1 MAKKRKPPA
10 APSAP
15 KKQTRTERGAAA
27 IDALCAL
34 ARQYSIKE
42 TPESL
47 KAMIEEGRR

>member
-27 IDALCAL
+27 IADIMRL
-34 ARQYSIKE
+34 ADTIKF
-42 TPESL
+42 TAQPEGLASL
-47 KAMIEEGRR
+47 REEGRR